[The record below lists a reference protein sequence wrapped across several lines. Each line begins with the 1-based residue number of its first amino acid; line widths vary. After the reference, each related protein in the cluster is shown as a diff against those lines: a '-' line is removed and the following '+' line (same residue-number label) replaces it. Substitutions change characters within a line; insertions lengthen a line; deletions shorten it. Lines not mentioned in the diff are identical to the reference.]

1 MAAAQPILLF
11 GADQK
16 TISSNIENL
25 MRSGAAKSTR
35 QAAFLAYK
43 QARRSGHHRKE
54 KAN

>member
-11 GADQK
+11 GSDQK

-25 MRSGAAKSTR
+25 MRSGAAKTTK
-35 QAAFLAYK
+35 QAAAIAFK
-43 QARRSGHHRKE
+43 QARRSGHRRRS